1 MKEGEGEAYAHLLF
15 FLLLFFP
22 LSSQYE
28 RLGAVAG
35 MDLAPNVVNV
45 FADKLYLPSINT
57 REAVYMNLT
66 YLCIGR
72 EIQKV
77 GQNFNLSM
85 D

>member
-1 MKEGEGEAYAHLLF
+1 MALC
-15 FLLLFFP
+15 
-22 LSSQYE
+22 
-28 RLGAVAG
+28 LGAVAS
-35 MDLAPNVVNV
+35 MDLAPNAVNV

-57 REAVYMNLT
+57 REAVYMSLT
-66 YLCIGR
+66 YLCTGR